1 MKWANLEQRVLQR
14 SQTCLFCERHTYR
27 IYLWLRFY
35 LTSNWWENRSA
46 PSSYKDNSSRGKLR
60 STQWLIDV
68 SFCFCSWFNYFWF
81 CYKIRVF
88 ALLEQYLNVGK
99 FIKYKEIKT
108 YFQEFVSLFIIS
120 ALSNTT
126 LFYKDYRRPY
136 VNKKKDFVVKI
147 LFFLGCDS
155 VGIFCDSAGIISNIL
170 AFWYNWIYDNVLN
183 CFAKLSLC
191 SCFVVVTHQ

>member
-1 MKWANLEQRVLQR
+1 MVKY
-14 SQTCLFCERHTYR
+14 F
-27 IYLWLRFY
+27 
-35 LTSNWWENRSA
+35 
-46 PSSYKDNSSRGKLR
+46 SRG
-60 STQWLIDV
+60 D
-68 SFCFCSWFNYFWF
+68 
-81 CYKIRVF
+81 
-88 ALLEQYLNVGK
+88 YLNVGK

-155 VGIFCDSAGIISNIL
+155 VGVRTQDPQL
-170 AFWYNWIYDNVLN
+170 RRL
-183 CFAKLSLC
+183 LL
-191 SCFVVVTHQ
+191 